1 MHAQRNGTPDVLD
14 ICGRRR
20 SPATFPEFAAGR
32 PPRNKGRKYPPKAP
46 GVQEIVTFLRAIPDT
61 GEGRRL
67 RALAIVG
74 WRTGLRVA
82 ELCGLEEF
90 DLDRRDYAVTVRSGK
105 GGKRRV
111 SAMDDWGWDQLQPW
125 LAERAEYP
133 IGALFPVLHG
143 PTAGRPLATTLV
155 RGAFRK
161 TTARSGLR
169 LRVNPH
175 SLRHAHAVELWREG
189 VDIYAISRQLGHAN
203 VAITAHYLQS
213 LAPLELLEPIGKRR
227 PPVLPLPSLAA

>member
-1 MHAQRNGTPDVLD
+1 MHAQRTGTPDVLD

-20 SPATFPEFAAGR
+20 SPATYPDFAAGR
-32 PPRNKGRKYPPKAP
+32 PPRNKGRTYPPKAL
-46 GVQEIVTFLRAIPDT
+46 GVEEIVTFLRTIPDT
-61 GEGRRL
+61 PEGRRL
-67 RALAIVG
+67 RALSIMA
-74 WRTGLRVA
+74 WRSGLRVA
-82 ELCGLEEF
+82 ELCALEES
-90 DLDRRDYAVTVRSGK
+90 DLDRRDYAIAVRAGK

-125 LAERAEYP
+125 LTERRQYP

-143 PTAGRPLATTLV
+143 PTAGRPLATTIV

-169 LRVNPH
+169 VRIHPH
-175 SLRHAHAVELWREG
+175 ALRHAHAVELWREG

-203 VAITAHYLQS
+203 VAITAHYLQT

-227 PPVLPLPSLAA
+227 APVMPLPSLSA